1 MIKFQQCQALTSH
14 FESFW
19 SIVWKGDFRW
29 TLPIFQR
36 QNAKPSA
43 QEIEALNKEFAKDAR
58 AKMFWIYRTRDMKEL
73 KV

>member
-1 MIKFQQCQALTSH
+1 MK
-14 FESFW
+14 EN
-19 SIVWKGDFRW
+19 FRW

-43 QEIEALNKEFAKDAR
+43 QENEALNKEFAKDAR